1 VLDIYPQGVYAES
14 MHHSHKKLVNRLH
27 ILQGQLQGLERMVE
41 KDKTCADVIRL
52 SLAVQK
58 SLQSFNQE
66 MVKSHLQ
73 QHVDAH
79 VRNSHHKATRELLEI
94 YLLNNK

>member
-1 VLDIYPQGVYAES
+1 MQ
-14 MHHSHKKLVNRLH
+14 HSHKKLITRLH

-41 KDKTCADVIRL
+41 QDKSCVNAIRL

-66 MVKSHLQ
+66 MVKEHLD
-73 QHVDAH
+73 QHVSTQ
-79 VRNSHHKATRELLEI
+79 VRHSHNKATRELLEI
-94 YLLNNK
+94 YTLNNK

>member
-1 VLDIYPQGVYAES
+1 MLTN
-14 MHHSHKKLVNRLH
+14 MLHSHKKLINHLH

-41 KDKTCADVIRL
+41 QDKSCANTIRL
-52 SLAVQK
+52 SLAIQK

-66 MVKSHLQ
+66 LVEQHLN
-73 QHVDAH
+73 QHVSS
-79 VRNSHHKATRELLEI
+79 RLRQSHNKATRELLEI

>member
-1 VLDIYPQGVYAES
+1 MQ
-14 MHHSHKKLVNRLH
+14 HSHKKLINRLH

-41 KDKTCADVIRL
+41 QDKSCANAIRL

-66 MVKSHLQ
+66 MVKQHLD
-73 QHVDAH
+73 QHVSRQ
-79 VRNSHHKATRELLEI
+79 VRNSHNKATRELLEI
-94 YLLNNK
+94 YFLNNK